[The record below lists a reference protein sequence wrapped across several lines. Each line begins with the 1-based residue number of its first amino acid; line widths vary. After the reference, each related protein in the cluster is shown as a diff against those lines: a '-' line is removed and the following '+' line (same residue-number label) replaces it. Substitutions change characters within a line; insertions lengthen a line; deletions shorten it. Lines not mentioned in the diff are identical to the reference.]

1 MRPSEKKALAMAL
14 GIGYGISVPA
24 FADLVVLRNG
34 EKLEGSVTGQ
44 TISNVNFVGDDGRV
58 QLISKST
65 IASIFYFSRRETDKQ
80 EIKLV
85 ALKKEEAKEE
95 REEKLKKKREED
107 RKRRDKELR
116 EKREEEQREAELA
129 DREDLV
135 EEVARQAENEIAEK
149 EPGNEIEA
157 ARQQERRRL
166 EALRLEKTRGTV
178 RLWSGQEI
186 KAQIVEKHGQHYV
199 LETSAG
205 FMEFHTSEIEQMKI
219 PASSDGSRPE
229 RIIDSSNLEAV
240 KKRINAEDSLDL
252 SSGMNLAYETTE
264 FDGYNTQLESEF
276 GRIQLRPDDSRSSRT
291 PAEGMDLTVGQ
302 HGYVMLRSGLK
313 VSGDLILR
321 SRYEWVLQTEKGE
334 VHFNADDIVFARA
347 EARTDDSF
355 TDNLIFWR

>member
-116 EKREEEQREAELA
+116 EKREKEQREAELA

-135 EEVARQAENEIAEK
+135 EEVARQAENEIGEK
-149 EPGNEIEA
+149 EIKGNSN
-157 ARQQERRRL
+157 R
-166 EALRLEKTRGTV
+166 K
-178 RLWSGQEI
+178 I
-186 KAQIVEKHGQHYV
+186 K
-199 LETSAG
+199 
-205 FMEFHTSEIEQMKI
+205 
-219 PASSDGSRPE
+219 R
-229 RIIDSSNLEAV
+229 N
-240 KKRINAEDSLDL
+240 
-252 SSGMNLAYETTE
+252 
-264 FDGYNTQLESEF
+264 
-276 GRIQLRPDDSRSSRT
+276 
-291 PAEGMDLTVGQ
+291 
-302 HGYVMLRSGLK
+302 
-313 VSGDLILR
+313 
-321 SRYEWVLQTEKGE
+321 
-334 VHFNADDIVFARA
+334 
-347 EARTDDSF
+347 
-355 TDNLIFWR
+355 